1 VLVNLELA
9 SINHRRIITDAEQAS
24 APGSP
29 SFLRWFCNERLGN
42 WNRIYAALTPQASLV
57 WYKGAA
63 EFVRPVVTGGAK
75 RGNHFLG
82 CIDAWLA
89 SRPR

>member
-29 SFLRWFCNERLGN
+29 SFLRWFCNARLGN

-63 EFVRPVVTGGAK
+63 EFVLPVLSAARNGGTISW
-75 RGNHFLG
+75 GV
-82 CIDAWLA
+82 
-89 SRPR
+89 